1 MFHDNKVN
9 VVVNTDQNFMYFYPE
24 EQVIV
29 APKVTK
35 SVNSKVKSDKKTE
48 FTSMVTCNMD
58 YRNTTP
64 PLVVYNLEA

>member
-1 MFHDNKVN
+1 
-9 VVVNTDQNFMYFYPE
+9 MYFYPE

-35 SVNSKVKSDKKTE
+35 SVNRKVESDKKIE

-64 PLVVYNLEA
+64 PFVVYNGTKFK